1 MRHLITNDK
10 KNINFI
16 NIGERTNVTGSAKF
30 KKLIMSDNF
39 DEAVSVAKDQIE
51 NGAQIIDI
59 NMDEGL
65 LDSEKA
71 MERFLNLI
79 SVEPDIAR
87 VPFMIDSSKWS
98 VIETGLKC
106 VQGKAIVNS
115 ISLKEGEKEFI
126 EQATMVKNFGAAVVV
141 MAFDE
146 EGQADSTEKKFKICS
161 RAYKILTEEVNFPAE
176 DIIFDPNIFA
186 VATGISEHNNYAK
199 DFFEATKLIKAE
211 LPGCKVSG
219 GVSNVS
225 FSFRGNNRVREAM
238 HSCFLYHAIN
248 AGLDMAIVN
257 AGQITIYEQIPKDLR
272 KSIEDVLF
280 NLSDNA
286 TDKLID
292 ISKKYSE
299 DKIDKKKI
307 TKEWRK
313 KNPEERVKYSLI
325 NGINDFIENDTEE
338 LRKKFDK
345 PLEII
350 EGPLM
355 DGMNVVGDLFGSGK
369 MFLPQVVKS
378 ARVMKQSVAYL
389 LPFMENEKKNE
400 NLSKGKILLATVK
413 GDVHDIGKNIVG
425 VVLQCNNFDVID
437 LGVMVPCQK
446 IIDTVISENVDLIGL
461 SGLITPSLDEMCFV
475 ASELSRNKIDRPLLI
490 GGATTSKIHTAIKI
504 APLYSNGVCHVTDA
518 SKAVTVA
525 SKLISKNKCRPFIEE
540 LNREYSNLR
549 TSYFKKDN
557 KKENSI
563 EKCRKNKFKFDWK
576 SYKPHAPK
584 LLGLKTD
591 YKISVEKIEK
601 FIDWK
606 PFFQSWELHGNFPEI
621 LNDEKVGKAAKDLWN
636 DAQKMLERLKK
647 NKIISPSAVIGFWP
661 ANSDGD
667 DILIFKD
674 NSRKK
679 ILKKLHFLRQQVS
692 RENSKRPNFCLSD
705 FVSPT
710 SSKIKDFI
718 GGFLVTAG
726 DGIEKLSKEYENKKD
741 DYNAIMV
748 KALGDR
754 IAEALAEMMHAE
766 VRKKYWGYA
775 KEENLSN
782 EQLIKEN
789 YTGIRPAPGYP
800 ACPDH
805 TEKSTLFELLEVSK
819 NLKVELTES
828 FAMSP
833 ASSVSGLYFSHPES
847 SYFGVGKINKDQVLD
862 YANRKGVAVED
873 IEKWLGPNLSYS
885 PKKAA

>member
-1 MRHLITNDK
+1 MTK

-30 KKLIMSDNF
+30 KQLIMSDNF

-161 RAYKILTEEVNFPAE
+161 RAYKILTEQVNFPAE

-292 ISKKYSE
+292 ISKKYSA
-299 DKIDKKKI
+299 DKIDKKRI

-726 DGIEKLSKEYENKKD
+726 DGIEKLSKEYENEKD

-819 NLKVELTES
+819 NLKVGLTES

-833 ASSVSGLYFSHPES
+833 ARSVSGLYFSHPES
-847 SYFGVGKINKDQVLD
+847 SYFGVGQINKDQVLD

>member
-1 MRHLITNDK
+1 MIK

-79 SVEPDIAR
+79 SVEPDIAK

-126 EQATMVKNFGAAVVV
+126 EQAIMVKNFGAAVVV

-161 RAYKILTEEVNFPAE
+161 RAYKILTEEVKFPAE

-272 KSIEDVLF
+272 ESIEDVLF
-280 NLSDNA
+280 NRSDNA

-299 DKIDKKKI
+299 DKTDKKKI

-400 NLSKGKILLATVK
+400 DLSKGKILLATVK

-446 IIDTVISENVDLIGL
+446 IIDTVISKNVDLIGL

-576 SYKPHAPK
+576 SYKPHVPK
-584 LLGLKTD
+584 LLGLKTN
-591 YKISVEKIEK
+591 YKISIEKIEK

-621 LNDEKVGKAAKDLWN
+621 LNDKKVGKAAKDLWN

-661 ANSDGD
+661 ANSEGD

-726 DGIEKLSKEYENKKD
+726 DGIEKLSKEYDNKKD

-789 YTGIRPAPGYP
+789 YIGIRPAPGYP

>member
-1 MRHLITNDK
+1 MTK

-79 SVEPDIAR
+79 SVEPDIAK

-98 VIETGLKC
+98 VIEKGLKC

-126 EQATMVKNFGAAVVV
+126 EQATMVKSFGAAVVV

-146 EGQADSTEKKFKICS
+146 EGQADSTEKKFRICS
-161 RAYKILTEEVNFPAE
+161 RAYKILTKEVKFSPE

-211 LPGCKVSG
+211 LPGSKVSG

-225 FSFRGNNRVREAM
+225 FSFRGNNSVREAM

-248 AGLDMAIVN
+248 AGLDMAIIN
-257 AGQITIYEQIPKDLR
+257 AGQITIYEQIPLDL
-272 KSIEDVLF
+272 KESIEDVLF
-280 NLSDNA
+280 NRSDSA
-286 TDKLID
+286 TDRLID
-292 ISKKYSE
+292 LSKKYSL
-299 DKIDKKKI
+299 DKTDKKKI

-313 KNPEERVKYSLI
+313 RNPEERVKYSLI

-338 LRKKFDK
+338 LRKKFKK

-378 ARVMKQSVAYL
+378 ARVMKQSVGYL
-389 LPFMENEKKNE
+389 LPFMENEKKNQD
-400 NLSKGKILLATVK
+400 LSKGKILLATVK

-425 VVLQCNNFDVID
+425 VVLQCNNYDVID

-540 LNREYSNLR
+540 LNREYSILR

-563 EKCRKNKFKFDWK
+563 DKCRKNKFKFDWK
-576 SYKPHAPK
+576 NYKPHVPK
-584 LLGLKTD
+584 LLGLKTN
-591 YKISVEKIEK
+591 YQISVEKIEK

-661 ANSDGD
+661 ANSEGD

-679 ILKKLHFLRQQVS
+679 IFKKLHFLRQQVS

-726 DGIEKLSKEYENKKD
+726 DGIEKLSKEYEDKKD

-782 EQLIKEN
+782 DQLIKEI
-789 YTGIRPAPGYP
+789 YKGIRPAPGYP

-805 TEKSTLFELLEVSK
+805 TEKTTLFKLLEVSK
-819 NLKVELTES
+819 NLKVKLTES

-833 ASSVSGLYFSHPES
+833 ASSVSGLYFSHPDA
-847 SYFGVGKINKDQVLD
+847 SYFGVGKINKDQVSD
-862 YANRKGVAVED
+862 YANRKGVTLEY

>member
-1 MRHLITNDK
+1 MTK

-30 KKLIMSDNF
+30 KQLIMSDNF

-161 RAYKILTEEVNFPAE
+161 RAYKILTEQVNFPAE

-292 ISKKYSE
+292 ISKKYSA
-299 DKIDKKKI
+299 DKIDKKRI

-525 SKLISKNKCRPFIEE
+525 SKLISKNKCRPFVEE

-647 NKIISPSAVIGFWP
+647 NKIISPSSVIGFWP

>member
-1 MRHLITNDK
+1 MTK

-30 KKLIMSDNF
+30 KQLIMSDNF

-161 RAYKILTEEVNFPAE
+161 RAYKILTEQVNFPAE

-199 DFFEATKLIKAE
+199 DFFEATKLIKSE

-292 ISKKYSE
+292 ISKKYSA
-299 DKIDKKKI
+299 DKIDKKRI

-647 NKIISPSAVIGFWP
+647 NKIISPSSVIGFWP

-726 DGIEKLSKEYENKKD
+726 DGIEKLSKEYEDKKD

>member
-1 MRHLITNDK
+1 MTK

-30 KKLIMSDNF
+30 KQLIMSDNF

-199 DFFEATKLIKAE
+199 DFFEATKLIKSE

-292 ISKKYSE
+292 ISKKYSA
-299 DKIDKKKI
+299 DKIDKKRI

-862 YANRKGVAVED
+862 YANRKGVSLED

>member
-1 MRHLITNDK
+1 MTK

-30 KKLIMSDNF
+30 KQLIMSDNF

-161 RAYKILTEEVNFPAE
+161 RAYKILTEQVNFPAE

-199 DFFEATKLIKAE
+199 DFFEATKLIKSE

-292 ISKKYSE
+292 ISKKYSA
-299 DKIDKKKI
+299 DKIDKKRI

-726 DGIEKLSKEYENKKD
+726 DGIEKLSKEYEDKKD

>member
-1 MRHLITNDK
+1 MTK

-30 KKLIMSDNF
+30 KQLIMSDNF

-126 EQATMVKNFGAAVVV
+126 EQAIMVKNFGAAVVV

-161 RAYKILTEEVNFPAE
+161 RAYKILTEQVNFPAE

-199 DFFEATKLIKAE
+199 DFFEATKLIKSE

-292 ISKKYSE
+292 ISKKYSA
-299 DKIDKKKI
+299 DKIDKKRI

-576 SYKPHAPK
+576 TYKPHAPK

-636 DAQKMLERLKK
+636 DAQKMLKRLKK

-726 DGIEKLSKEYENKKD
+726 DGIEKLSKEYEDKKD

>member
-1 MRHLITNDK
+1 MTK

-161 RAYKILTEEVNFPAE
+161 RAYKILTEQVNFPAE

-292 ISKKYSE
+292 ISKKYSA
-299 DKIDKKKI
+299 DKIDKKRI

>member
-1 MRHLITNDK
+1 MIK

-39 DEAVSVAKDQIE
+39 DEADSVAKDQIE

-161 RAYKILTEEVNFPAE
+161 RAYKILTEQVNFPAE

-199 DFFEATKLIKAE
+199 DFFEATKLIKSE

-525 SKLISKNKCRPFIEE
+525 SKLISKNKCRPFIED

-862 YANRKGVAVED
+862 YANRKGVALED

>member
-1 MRHLITNDK
+1 MTK

-51 NGAQIIDI
+51 NGAQIIDV

-98 VIETGLKC
+98 VIEKGLKC

-292 ISKKYSE
+292 VSKKYSE
-299 DKIDKKKI
+299 EKIDKKKI

-425 VVLQCNNFDVID
+425 VVLQCNNFDIID

-606 PFFQSWELHGNFPEI
+606 PFFQSWELHGSFPEI

-862 YANRKGVAVED
+862 YANRKGVALED

>member
-1 MRHLITNDK
+1 MTK

-30 KKLIMSDNF
+30 KQLIMSDNF

-161 RAYKILTEEVNFPAE
+161 RAYKILTEQVDFPAE

-199 DFFEATKLIKAE
+199 DFFEATKLIKSE

-292 ISKKYSE
+292 ISKKYSA
-299 DKIDKKKI
+299 DKIDKKRI

-726 DGIEKLSKEYENKKD
+726 DGIEKLSKEYEDKKD

>member
-1 MRHLITNDK
+1 MTK

-30 KKLIMSDNF
+30 KQLIMSDNF

-161 RAYKILTEEVNFPAE
+161 RAYKILTEQVNFPAE

-199 DFFEATKLIKAE
+199 DFFEATKLIKSE

-257 AGQITIYEQIPKDLR
+257 AGQITIYEQIPKDLK

-299 DKIDKKKI
+299 DKINKKKI

-525 SKLISKNKCRPFIEE
+525 SKLISKNKCRPFIED

-601 FIDWK
+601 YIDWK

-710 SSKIKDFI
+710 SAKIKDFI

-726 DGIEKLSKEYENKKD
+726 DGIEKLSKEYEDKKD

-805 TEKSTLFELLEVSK
+805 TEKFTLFELLEVSK

>member
-1 MRHLITNDK
+1 MTK

-161 RAYKILTEEVNFPAE
+161 RAYKILTEQVNFPAE

-199 DFFEATKLIKAE
+199 DFFEATKLIKSE

-292 ISKKYSE
+292 VSKKYSE
-299 DKIDKKKI
+299 EKIDKKKI

-425 VVLQCNNFDVID
+425 VVLQCNNFDIID

>member
-1 MRHLITNDK
+1 MTK

-30 KKLIMSDNF
+30 KQLIMSDNF

-161 RAYKILTEEVNFPAE
+161 RAYKILTEQVNFPAE

-199 DFFEATKLIKAE
+199 DFFEATKLIKSE

-292 ISKKYSE
+292 ISKKYSA
-299 DKIDKKKI
+299 DKIDKKRI

-576 SYKPHAPK
+576 TYKPHAPK